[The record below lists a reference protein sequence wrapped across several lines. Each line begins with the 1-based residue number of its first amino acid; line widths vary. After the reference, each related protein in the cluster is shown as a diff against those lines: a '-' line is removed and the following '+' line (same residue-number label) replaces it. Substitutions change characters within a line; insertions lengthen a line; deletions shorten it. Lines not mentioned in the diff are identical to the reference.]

1 MADED
6 VADLIYEA
14 AFNPDQWVP
23 VLDGLGHIS
32 RTIGGCMALING
44 YEPLG
49 AKNSEATRALGEEMT
64 RNPDPASLRRFG
76 YFHANAPPGFIVAS
90 AFFPRELQDADPVV
104 RIKLM
109 RGLAEEAATIIALP
123 SGETAVFSLDRRTE
137 NGPFLAEEIAR
148 LDGLRPHLA
157 RASLVSARLRMERA
171 RAAVSTL
178 QALGIPAAVLARSG
192 RVLASNEEL
201 ERITD
206 RLMPVA
212 FGGMAIAH
220 APANRLFQE
229 AIKLSDRTHDGIV
242 RSIPVPAQ
250 EGAPAL
256 VVHVLPLKRSA
267 HDIFSGADVL
277 VAATVVGADQGVP
290 SPRILTG
297 LFDLT
302 PAEARLASA
311 LTSGMPLKAA
321 AAAGGIRFT
330 TARAYLEKIFRKT
343 GTNQQSQLVALLKT
357 VHGALPPANPG

>member
-1 MADED
+1 MAVED

-23 VLDGLGHIS
+23 VLDGLGHLS
-32 RTIGGCMALING
+32 RAVGGCMALVNG

-49 AKNSEATRALGEEMT
+49 VKNSEATRELGEEMS
-64 RNPDPASLRRFG
+64 RNPDPGTLRRLG
-76 YFHANAPPGFIVAS
+76 YLYTNPPPGFIVS
-90 AFFPRELQDADPVV
+90 SVYYPKEMLDADPLVD
-104 RIKLM
+104 IKLT
-109 RGLAEEAATIIALP
+109 RGLAEEAATIIPLP

-192 RVLASNEEL
+192 RVLASNDEL

-206 RLMPVA
+206 RLIPVA

-229 AIKLSDRTHDGIV
+229 AIELSHRTHDGIV

-250 EGAPAL
+250 ESAPAL

-267 HDIFSGADVL
+267 HDIFAGADVL
-277 VAATVVGADQGVP
+277 VAATVVGASQGVP
-290 SPRILTG
+290 SPGILTG

-302 PAEARLASA
+302 PAEAKLASA
-311 LTSGMPLKAA
+311 LTGGTPLKAA
-321 AAAGGIRFT
+321 AAANGIKFT

-357 VHGALPPANPG
+357 VHGALPAAKPD